1 MSRNDTSATS
11 TALNPLSVLA
21 RRTRRGLVVCAGLT
35 LCAALFAAWPVGV
48 VGVDPITQADSIE
61 PIGASG
67 SKPTMVALD
76 VAAFDVPVWL
86 TPPPPPLPP
95 PAVEV
100 AAKPSALPPLKL
112 ELLGIIREGNT
123 YRAVVYD
130 PDTDK
135 VAVVGSGDTLAGRK
149 VDRVSV
155 DALAIRD
162 TSGIRTL
169 TLKATPGGEG
179 G

>member
-1 MSRNDTSATS
+1 MSRNELHSTSAP
-11 TALNPLSVLA
+11 LDPLSVLT
-21 RRTRRGLVVCAGLT
+21 RRTRRGLVTCASLT
-35 LCAALFAAWPVGV
+35 LCAALFAVWPVS
-48 VGVDPITQADSIE
+48 VDPITPPESIG
-61 PIGASG
+61 PINTIS
-67 SKPTMVALD
+67 SKPVMIALD

-86 TPPPPPLPP
+86 APPPPPV
-95 PAVEV
+95 VEL
-100 AAKPSALPPLKL
+100 AAKPAAPSPPPPPLKL
-112 ELLGIIREGNT
+112 ELLGIIREGNA

-135 VAVVGSGDTLAGRK
+135 VAVVGSGDSLAGRK

-162 TSGIRTL
+162 ASGIRTL
-169 TLKATPGGEG
+169 TLKGPPGNGGEG

>member
-1 MSRNDTSATS
+1 MSRNDNSSISA
-11 TALNPLSVLA
+11 PLDPLAMLA
-21 RRTRRGLVVCAGLT
+21 RRTRLGLIVCAGLT
-35 LCAALFAAWPVGV
+35 LCAALFAVWPVA
-48 VGVDPITQADSIE
+48 VDPITRPESIE
-61 PIGASG
+61 PISVSG
-67 SKPTMVALD
+67 SKPTMIALD

-86 TPPPPPLPP
+86 TPPPPPPL

-100 AAKPSALPPLKL
+100 AAKPAALPPLKL
-112 ELLGIIREGNT
+112 ELLGIIKEGTT

-149 VDRVSV
+149 IDRVSV

-162 TSGIRTL
+162 ASGIRTL
-169 TLKATPGGEG
+169 TLKAPPGAGAGGEG